1 MFEPTEPTKAE
12 LYSLDKSESI
22 EFQFNPTSF
31 RFQRK
36 VTWASGKNA
45 GQPWT
50 NLSFSFGGNDT
61 MDVSLLLDETEP
73 DEYELTNDRSVL
85 DNIINFHKLTMPL
98 KITDG
103 ADEIIRPPVVAFLW
117 EQFQFQGV
125 VTGFDVELLL
135 FDSTGRPK
143 RAKVTLQ
150 LMGKA
155 MASASSAK
163 DFFSLDHEF
172 PTADASE
179 GSAPS
184 GDDRLDIISEMK

>member
-1 MFEPTEPTKAE
+1 MLNTEPTKAE
-12 LYSLDKSESI
+12 LYCLDKSESI

-31 RFQRK
+31 KFNRK
-36 VTWASGKNA
+36 VTWAEGKNA

-73 DEYELTNDRSVL
+73 DEYETTNTRSVL
-85 DNIINFHKLTMPL
+85 DSIIQFHKLTMPL

-125 VTGFDVELLL
+125 VQGFDVELLL
-135 FDSTGRPK
+135 FDATGRPK

-163 DFFSLDHEF
+163 DFFSLDYEH
-172 PTADASE
+172 PSVDASS
-179 GSAPS
+179 GSGPG
-184 GDDRLDIISEMK
+184 GDDRLDILAEMKK